1 MYAMTENSTHV
12 FDKAIALTP
21 SADADT
27 GNTYTGHPSADYQN
41 MVGPFGGITAA
52 KVLNTILI
60 HPDAEGSPV
69 SITVN
74 FLGPIKNEAV
84 TLVPKLTRN
93 NRSNQHWS
101 VELVQGDEIQCTALI
116 VLAKRMETFESEE
129 ITFPEAPAA
138 DTLEPLE
145 SDMLPVWVK
154 QYDMRFVYGNMLT
167 MDEPETPSE
176 SLLWL
181 ADKPARKLDFQS
193 ITAICDAFFPRLFLR
208 TRKLSPAGTVTF
220 TVYFHVNAEE
230 LAQQKSNRVLGH
242 ARATK
247 FSGNY
252 FDQRGE
258 IWGEDK
264 TLLATTSQLVYYKD

>member
-1 MYAMTENSTHV
+1 MSHNSATSSHA
-12 FDKAIALTP
+12 FDQAIALTP
-21 SADADT
+21 SEDSFV
-27 GNTYTGHPSADYQN
+27 GRPSADYQN
-41 MVGPFGGITAA
+41 MVGPFGGVTAA
-52 KVLNTILI
+52 KVLNAILI

-74 FLGPIKNEAV
+74 FLGPIKDEAV
-84 TLVPKLTRN
+84 TLSPKLTRN
-93 NRSNQHWS
+93 NRTNQHWS
-101 VELVQGDEIQCTALI
+101 IELSQGDEIQCTALI

-129 ITFPEAPAA
+129 IRFPEAPAA
-138 DTLEPLE
+138 ETLDELE
-145 SDMLPVWVK
+145 SDLLPAWTK

-167 MDEPETPSE
+167 MDEPEIPSE
-176 SLLWL
+176 SLVWI

-193 ITAICDAFFPRLFLR
+193 ITSICDAFFPRLFLR

-220 TVYFHVNAEE
+220 TVYFHVSAEE
-230 LAQQKSNRVLGH
+230 LAQQASSRVLGH

-264 TLLATTSQLVYYKD
+264 TLLATTSQLVYYKH